1 MQAGS
6 LVIQTSSKTCHP
18 EGRAVCGPKD
28 LNPNFDQDAAIEL
41 LRLSSSDSL
50 RMTPACPLSPLLL
63 LSPYPRSFFLRSS
76 GPHRRLSRSVNPS
89 RHVNGIA
96 LSLGGRGF
104 SPGVEHL
111 HSTGFQ
117 PLKPAELC
125 HLLRRRNTNKFV
137 KSQGIPPGG
146 TKGERRSASSQ
157 APPLLLQRKP
167 CLTGSP
173 PSRQKR
179 RCQQECRVLRVYRG
193 IGEMSEQAF
202 P

>member
-1 MQAGS
+1 M
-6 LVIQTSSKTCHP
+6 IQTSSKTCHP

-28 LNPNFDQDAAIEL
+28 LNLNFQQDTAIEI

-50 RMTPACPLSPLLL
+50 RMTPACPLSPLPF
-63 LSPYPRSFFLRSS
+63 SAPYPRSFFLGSS

-111 HSTGFQ
+111 HSTGLQ

-125 HLLRRRNTNKFV
+125 HLLRRRNTSDNTLNRFV
-137 KSQGIPPGG
+137 KSQGIPTGG
-146 TKGERRSASSQ
+146 TKGERRSATSQ

-167 CLTGSP
+167 YLTGSP